1 VALERYI
8 EYRQETIKTFVI
20 PTVSAGIMGVFV
32 YFIYKGFHIL
42 TGSNTLATLISLFL
56 AIIIYFT
63 LVIFLKGIEEEE
75 LRSLPKGDLIIGV
88 LQRVNI
94 LKN

>member
-20 PTVSAGIMGVFV
+20 PTVSAGLMGIFV
-32 YFIYKGFHIL
+32 YFIYKGFRVL
-42 TGSNTLATLISLFL
+42 TGSNTLATLISLLL

-75 LRSLPKGDLIIGV
+75 LRSLPKGDLIIGI